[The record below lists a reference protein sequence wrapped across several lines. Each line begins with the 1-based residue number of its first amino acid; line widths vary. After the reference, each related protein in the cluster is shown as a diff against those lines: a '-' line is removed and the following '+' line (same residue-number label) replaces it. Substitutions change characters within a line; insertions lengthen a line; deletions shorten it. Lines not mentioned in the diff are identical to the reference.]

1 MFKATDNMSL
11 IDYWNLLWG
20 LIKNDPNIG
29 IGILIALLG
38 LVFLISEI
46 VTKVRHGTTSE
57 NLMLAFIA
65 LTFGLVLIFL
75 SNWLIAIALGLFV
88 LAVYQTYM
96 LRESPV
102 WRELMIIS
110 VVTYFIFLVG
120 TVGDKIWELVT
131 GEKNELFTG
140 WAYNLM
146 LYVFIILALIFFG
159 KKFVL
164 VSRLMSPQIL
174 YLTLFALAY
183 VALYGVGKL
192 VPGFDNLTWNYLG
205 IYSFTLSNFFTI
217 GDSAL
222 LPSAGN
228 HLGGLVKTDSLLVQ
242 RTIFLSLGPWEIIIL
257 LSVFMYFISGW
268 LLTFLLRIKPTND
281 KRVLRIVEEVRVRI
295 GTKRKVKVGFVEAP
309 ILNAMAYGPLFDQR
323 VALIASSLDDFSD
336 DDIRGIVAHELAHNR
351 RGHII
356 WLQLLAWIEMIIKKG
371 FLLPATTL
379 DYAAVKGLI
388 PFGLYFLISYGIIAI
403 LYIFVRILEGD
414 ADLQTKKAGYGKELA
429 QALYKLEGFYQ
440 GVAGDFGLNVQLLTG
455 REFTPEEKQRFQG
468 EAAMRLYKHLYRPG
482 RWDMVANMFMS
493 HPRTAYRIIAVVSD
507 DYSPVKGALLPFWFV
522 LPNFIRGK
530 SIKKLSKKR
539 EEFSKLISERY
550 TEYHGE
556 KGVESFLEITR
567 MNDLISMLKG
577 RYVVAYDRIFD
588 DCIEGEVTDIEI
600 SDTIVRPL
608 LLNIQAKN
616 ETKKILFTDYV
627 IHDAQVDEK
636 YVLKNGKIGKLVSW
650 QKEERTQ
657 RPTFTF
663 QQIDNPSKAFERDY
677 TGKPI
682 SYFTDLIDKEVFS
695 YNDGLDRKAVLE
707 NISFENSLASS
718 LITLKTDDNGKMK
731 TFELNGKDIIID
743 LPPVLVRL
751 NYDKKENQT
760 GLIEST
766 IGKSVVLFTKEEI
779 ETGIACILTSLK
791 DDKVAYKIKDKEF
804 EIERKKID
812 YIYIYTDTP
821 KFMVK
826 KHVSFFDRIL
836 MRISNIRDMKYI
848 FG

>member
-1 MFKATDNMSL
+1 MSL
-11 IDYWNLLWG
+11 IDAWNWLWDI
-20 LIKNDPNIG
+20 IKNDPNVG

-38 LVFLISEI
+38 LIFLISEI
-46 VTKVRHGTTSE
+46 TTKIRHGTTSE
-57 NLMLAFIA
+57 NLMLAFIG

-75 SNWLIAIALGLFV
+75 SNWLIAIALSLFV
-88 LAVYQTYM
+88 LAVYQTYV

-110 VVTYFIFLVG
+110 VVTYFVFLVG
-120 TVGDKIWELVT
+120 TVGDKVWQLVT

-164 VSRLMSPQIL
+164 VSRFMSPQVL
-174 YLTLFALAY
+174 YLTLFALVY

-192 VPGFDNLTWNYLG
+192 IPGFDNLTWNYIGLV
-205 IYSFTLSNFFTI
+205 SFSFSNFFTN
-217 GDSAL
+217 GSSSVSA
-222 LPSAGN
+222 SVGN
-228 HLGGLVKTDSLLVQ
+228 QLGGLAKTDSPLIQ
-242 RTIFLSLGPWEIIIL
+242 RTIFLSLGPWEMIIL
-257 LSVFMYFISGW
+257 LSVLMYFVSGW
-268 LLTFLLRIKPTND
+268 LLTVLLGIKPTDD
-281 KRVLRIVEEVRVRI
+281 KRILKLVEEVRVRLGI
-295 GTKRKVKVGFVEAP
+295 KKKIKVGFVKAP

-323 VALIASSLDDFSD
+323 VALIASSLDEFSD
-336 DDIRGIVAHELAHNR
+336 DDIRGIVAHELAHNQR
-351 RGHII
+351 AHII
-356 WLQLLAWIEMIIKKG
+356 WLQLLAWVEMIIKKA

-388 PFGLYFLISYGIIAI
+388 PFGWYFLISYGIIAV

-440 GVAGDFGLNVQLLTG
+440 GVAGDFGINVQLLTG
-455 REFTPEEKQRFQG
+455 KEFSPEEKQRFQG

-493 HPRTAYRIIAVVSD
+493 HPRTAYRIVAVVSD
-507 DYSPVKGALLPFWFV
+507 DYSPVKGALLPFWLV

-539 EEFSKLISERY
+539 DDFSKLLSDRY

-556 KGVESFLEITR
+556 DGVKSFLEITR

-588 DCIEGEVTDIEI
+588 DCIEGEVVDIEI

-608 LLNIQAKN
+608 LLNIKT
-616 ETKKILFTDYV
+616 EKEIKKILFTDYV
-627 IHDAQVDEK
+627 IHDAHKSEN
-636 YVLKNGKIGKLVSW
+636 YILKNGKLGKLISW
-650 QKEERTQ
+650 ELAEKTK

-663 QQIDNPSKAFERDY
+663 QEINDPNKTFERDY
-677 TGKPI
+677 TGKPL
-682 SYFTDLIDKEVFS
+682 SYFTDLIGTEVFS
-695 YNDGLDRKAVLE
+695 YNDGLDRRAVLTD
-707 NISFENSLASS
+707 IVFDSDFESS
-718 LITLKTDDNGKMK
+718 KLILEADDDGKVK
-731 TFELNGKDIIID
+731 KFEVRGKDVIID
-743 LPPVLVRL
+743 LPPILVRL
-751 NYDKKENQT
+751 KPDKKDHQT
-760 GLIEST
+760 GLIKS
-766 IGKSVVLFTKEEI
+766 IIDKSVILYTKEEI
-779 ETGIACILTSLK
+779 ETGIACSITSV
-791 DDKVAYKIKDKEF
+791 DDEKITYTIKDKVS
-804 EIERKKID
+804 EIERKKVD
-812 YIYIYTDTP
+812 YIYIYADIP
-821 KFMVK
+821 KFMIK
-826 KHVSFFDRIL
+826 KHISSLDRIMMWIANL
-836 MRISNIRDMKYI
+836 RDMKYI

>member
-1 MFKATDNMSL
+1 MSL
-11 IDYWNLLWG
+11 IDYWNLLWD

-38 LVFLISEI
+38 LIFLISEI
-46 VTKVRHGTTSE
+46 VTKIRHGTTSE

-75 SNWLIAIALGLFV
+75 SNWLIAIALSLFV
-88 LAVYQTYM
+88 LAVYQTYV

-110 VVTYFIFLVG
+110 VVTYFVFLVG
-120 TVGDKIWELVT
+120 TVGDKVWQLVT

-140 WAYNLM
+140 WAYNIM

-164 VSRLMSPQIL
+164 VSRFMSPQVL
-174 YLTLFALAY
+174 YLTLFALVY

-192 VPGFDNLTWNYLG
+192 IPGFDNLTWNFIGL
-205 IYSFTLSNFFTI
+205 ISYSLSNFFTI
-217 GDSAL
+217 DNNTISA
-222 LPSAGN
+222 SAGN
-228 HLGGLVKTDSLLVQ
+228 HLGGLVKTDSPLIQ
-242 RTIFLSLGPWEIIIL
+242 RTIFLSLGPWEMIIL
-257 LSVFMYFISGW
+257 LSILMYFISGW
-268 LLTFLLRIKPTND
+268 LLTILLGIKPTDN
-281 KRVLRIVEEVRVRI
+281 KRVLKLVEEVRVRLGI
-295 GTKRKVKVGFVEAP
+295 KRKVKVGFVEAP

-323 VALIASSLDDFSD
+323 IALIASSLDEFSD

-351 RGHII
+351 RAHIV
-356 WLQLLAWIEMIIKKG
+356 WLQILAWVEMIIKKA

-388 PFGLYFLISYGIIAI
+388 PFGWYFLISYGIIAV

-414 ADLQTKKAGYGKELA
+414 ADLQTKKAGYGRELA

-440 GVAGDFGLNVQLLTG
+440 GVAGDFGINVQLLTG
-455 REFTPEEKQRFQG
+455 KEFSPEEKQRFQG

-482 RWDMVANMFMS
+482 RWDMVANLFMS
-493 HPRTAYRIIAVVSD
+493 HPRTAYRIVAVVSD
-507 DYSPVKGALLPFWFV
+507 DYSPVKGALMPFWLI

-530 SIKKLSKKR
+530 AIKKLSKKR
-539 EEFSKLISERY
+539 EDFSKLISDRY
-550 TEYHGE
+550 TEYHG
-556 KGVESFLEITR
+556 KDGVKSFLEITR
-567 MNDLISMLKG
+567 MHDLISMLKG

-588 DCIEGEVTDIEI
+588 DCIEGEITDIEI

-608 LLNIQAKN
+608 LLNIQT
-616 ETKKILFTDYV
+616 ETEVKKILFTDYV
-627 IHDAQVDEK
+627 IHDALKNDN
-636 YVLKNGKIGKLVSW
+636 YILKNGKIGKLVSW
-650 QKEERTQ
+650 EKEEKTQ

-663 QQIDNPSKAFERDY
+663 QEISDSSKTFQRDY

-682 SYFTDLIDKEVFS
+682 SYFTELIGKEVFS
-695 YNDGLDRKAVLE
+695 YNDGLDRKAVLTE
-707 NISFENSLASS
+707 ISFETNFASS
-718 LITLKTDDNGKMK
+718 KLILETDDNGKMK
-731 TFELNGKDIIID
+731 KFEVKGKDVIID

-751 NYDKKENQT
+751 NPDKKDHQT
-760 GLIEST
+760 SLIES
-766 IGKSVVLFTKEEI
+766 IIDKSVILYTKEEL
-779 ETGIACILTSLK
+779 ETGIACSISTISDEKLT
-791 DDKVAYKIKDKEF
+791 YKIKDKEF
-804 EIERKKID
+804 EIERKKVD
-812 YIYIYTDTP
+812 YIYIYTDIP
-821 KFMVK
+821 KFMIK
-826 KHVSFFDRIL
+826 KHISSLDRLL